1 MMFGRGLVETSDNF
15 GSQGAQPTHPELLD
29 WLACELVGRALLPVS
44 SSDAASTPATNDAPA
59 ISENA
64 TGKSARP
71 TNSLKRLHRLL
82 MSSTVY
88 RQSSRRSANANSMDM
103 DGSLYSRFPVRRLE
117 AEIVRDRSL
126 AIAGRLNNTLFGQPV
141 EVMEDFAGQVH
152 VKDDS
157 PRRSLYIQA
166 RRTKPVSLL
175 AAFDAP
181 VMTLNCDR
189 RPSSTVAPQSLMLMN
204 GDFLLAQ
211 ADHLAKRVRAETP
224 NDLDRSL
231 TEPLAQR
238 YASHAASWQFGYG
251 FAEANAQQVQFNPLP
266 YFTGSAWQG
275 GAALPDPTIGYSI
288 LHAAGGHAGNDQ
300 QHATI
305 RRWAAPREGVVTIT
319 GQLKHPSEN
328 GDGVRGRIISSRNG
342 LAGQWEAKTNEV
354 ATSSLKVAVQPGD
367 TLDFL
372 TDCRENVTSDSF
384 EWRVRLELAD
394 AAGKVIEAWDS
405 AAEFHG
411 PLGTSLPQQVAIA
424 WRLAYGRPAT
434 SEELELG
441 SRFVKEQTQLLG
453 TLGQKDDLELM
464 ALTNLCQQLLSSN
477 EFLYVD

>member
-1 MMFGRGLVETSDNF
+1 
-15 GSQGAQPTHPELLD
+15 
-29 WLACELVGRALLPVS
+29 
-44 SSDAASTPATNDAPA
+44 
-59 ISENA
+59 
-64 TGKSARP
+64 
-71 TNSLKRLHRLL
+71 
-82 MSSTVY
+82 MSSAVY
-88 RQSSRRSANANSMDM
+88 RQSSRRATSENSIDM

-126 AIAGRLNNTLFGQPV
+126 VAAGRLNDTLFGQPI

-152 VKDDS
+152 VKDDT
-157 PRRSLYIQA
+157 PRRSLYIQV

-204 GDFLLAQ
+204 GDFVLAQ
-211 ADHLAKRVRAETP
+211 ADHLARRVRAETP
-224 NDLDRSL
+224 SATDRSL
-231 TEPLAQR
+231 AEPFALR
-238 YASHAASWQFGYG
+238 YASHAASWKYGYG
-251 FAEANAQQVQFNPLP
+251 FAEANGQPVRFQPLP
-266 YFTGSAWQG
+266 HFTGSAWQG
-275 GAALPDPTIGYSI
+275 GATLPDPALGFVI

-305 RRWAAPREGVVTIT
+305 RRWTAPRDGIVTAT

-328 GDGVRGRIISSRNG
+328 GDGVRGRIISSRTG
-342 LAGQWEAKTNEV
+342 LAGQWDAKTNEV
-354 ATSSLKVAVQPGD
+354 ATNAVAMAVQAGD

-372 TDCRENVTSDSF
+372 TDCRENVNSDSF

-394 AAGKVIEAWDS
+394 AASKIIETWDS
-405 AAEFHG
+405 TTDFHG
-411 PLGTSLPQQVAIA
+411 PQGISLPQQVAVA

-434 SEELELG
+434 AEELELG
-441 SRFVKEQTQLLG
+441 SRFLKEQTQLLSS
-453 TLGQKDDLELM
+453 LGQKDDLELM